1 MIFSLLFFYNDDDTI
16 PGSLQTAVGAQ
27 FAFVI
32 SLLTLALFLIA
43 FAFLFDSKQKVLP
56 IGGIIAIGIILYMVF
71 FFDFPIIFATS
82 LLSKSAASMQGP
94 ANEGPGGR
102 GDECTRNIW
111 RSIESA
117 NDGLQGC
124 EHGPTKFWRSIKT
137 TFRLW
142 KILADQ
148 DPREV
153 ALVAYPSVFMYE
165 SLAFVLLF
173 KSRGLL
179 RAAETSYQ
187 QGIPKNTRKI
197 HKFRTSQNHSNRQ
210 ARILRPPF

>member
-1 MIFSLLFFYNDDDTI
+1 
-16 PGSLQTAVGAQ
+16 
-27 FAFVI
+27 
-32 SLLTLALFLIA
+32 
-43 FAFLFDSKQKVLP
+43 
-56 IGGIIAIGIILYMVF
+56 
-71 FFDFPIIFATS
+71 
-82 LLSKSAASMQGP
+82 MQGP

-111 RSIESA
+111 RSIESG

-173 KSRGLL
+173 VLGVIQVSR
-179 RAAETSYQ
+179 APASC
-187 QGIPKNTRKI
+187 
-197 HKFRTSQNHSNRQ
+197 
-210 ARILRPPF
+210 